1 VQLFKKCKNRRF
13 GSLMSGSAALF
24 LGSLL
29 LNGCSQANLRNA
41 PADEIAADTT
51 RNTAG
56 GQPGIDYQAPLLTQ
70 EHWQMEMGGEDA
82 LSYRLSGHAD
92 MAGNAGRTVLHRLDV
107 DSEYR
112 GKHPAGY
119 LEVRFADGS
128 LRPIANLKH
137 ESERCQEFN
146 TLQSGCTFR
155 DRFSFALSAAEL
167 AAFAKTGF
175 NARLVGKVGDLQ
187 KIDLPPAY
195 IQGYLKAVNTN

>member
-1 VQLFKKCKNRRF
+1 MQLFKKRKNGLF
-13 GSLMSGSAALF
+13 GSLMRGVAALF

-29 LNGCSQANLRNA
+29 LAGCSKANLRNA
-41 PADEIAADTT
+41 PADEIAVNTT
-51 RNTAG
+51 RVAAS

-70 EHWQMEMGGEDA
+70 EHWQVDMGGEDA

-92 MAGNAGRTVLHRLDV
+92 MAGSAGRIVRHRLDV

-112 GKHPAGY
+112 AKHPAGY
-119 LEVRFADGS
+119 LEVRFADGA
-128 LRPIANLKH
+128 LRPIANLTH

-146 TLQSGCTFR
+146 SLQSGCTFR
-155 DRFSFALSAAEL
+155 DRFSISLSTEEL

-175 NARLVGKVGDLQ
+175 NARLVAKSGDLQ
-187 KIDLPPAY
+187 KIELPPSY